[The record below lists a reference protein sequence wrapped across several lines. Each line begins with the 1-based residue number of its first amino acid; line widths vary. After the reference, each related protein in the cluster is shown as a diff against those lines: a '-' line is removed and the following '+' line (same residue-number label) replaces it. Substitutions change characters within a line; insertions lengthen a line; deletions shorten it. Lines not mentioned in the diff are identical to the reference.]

1 MSARIGQMRGVAVVV
16 AIVGVLAIVGGT
28 AFAGGHSAPAKKSHG
43 VSKAQVKKI
52 VKAYIHSHRSALQ
65 GFEPKPIENA
75 LSSSTSTG
83 MATIA
88 HIGPWSM
95 QAQCLSSGVGVQ
107 FVGTGFTF
115 GTNSLGVVNGGAG
128 STFQTARTGNSFG
141 VGTGSQGS
149 QTIDLVGNN
158 GSDYMVTFFEN
169 ADSNSP
175 VNCDVAGY
183 SLEVKAAS

>member
-52 VKAYIHSHRSALQ
+52 VKAYVHSHKAALA
-65 GFEPKPIENA
+65 GFEPKPIEIV
-75 LSSSTSTG
+75 LSSSSSTG
-83 MATIA
+83 MQTIA
-88 HIGPWSM
+88 QIGPWSM
-95 QAQCLSSGVGVQ
+95 QAQCLSTGVGVQ
-107 FVGTGFTF
+107 FVGSGITF
-115 GTNSLGVVNGGAG
+115 GTNSDGVTNGGDG
-128 STFQTARTGNSFG
+128 PTFQTARPGNSFG
-141 VGTGSQGS
+141 VGTGDQGS

-158 GSDYMVTFFEN
+158 GSDYTVTFFEN
-169 ADSNSP
+169 ADSSSP